1 MCGRLCLLEFTRKAE
16 MTALA
21 STGSFLPPLFD
32 VGDLWARLWR
42 GRWRV
47 SACVVA
53 ALSLALLYLA
63 VTTPTYTATAS
74 LLVDPR
80 DARSTQFETVLPGI
94 GADSAAVA
102 SQVFVIESRDLLMR
116 VFESQRIAQDP
127 EFADPGILSF
137 LTGAGGRERDAIF
150 RRFEKRVSVER
161 AGLTYVIKV
170 GFKSRSA
177 QKAAMIANAIVARYT
192 AGLAGEREN
201 ANDDVNARLKGRLSA
216 LQRNVAE
223 AERAVAEFK
232 VRHELLDPAAGGTL
246 QSQIDQLT
254 TQVIDARAK
263 ADAARGRYEQAVAA
277 ERAQP
282 GAARLS
288 EIVSSVALDG
298 LRADY
303 NQRAATMANADT
315 VYQPHHPTVRRLRS
329 ELSRTKALMAAE
341 AGRITRELK
350 AKQDLADE
358 AVEVLETKLIEMRAK
373 SQAADAARVELR
385 RLEAKA
391 DAARTVLDDVL
402 KRTEETAQMRGLQLS
417 EARVIGVASP
427 PVQPSWPTPTL
438 VLPVSV
444 AIGFLAG
451 CGLAVTGGSPRS
463 GRAEAKLLDVTPRGS
478 LAGSQVVPVHLGR
491 YELPGVAG
499 MSMPA
504 RMRAMRRR
512 LLHPSGAVFSRS
524 TLQLVRR
531 IVARLEEHPAP
542 YMLLVSSVDSPLEA
556 QLTGAM
562 IGLGLQQAGQKVLIV
577 DFVKH
582 GRSGSV
588 MAGVSVNGASGLPTI
603 VRPLAPGTNGRA
615 FTLEAHLADGFDFIL
630 LLAPPIGIDGWD
642 AAYFR
647 SVDLMLFTFTPADAG
662 ACMRDQLRRAL
673 RDSDMQRSATLIVA
687 IDDEPCD
694 NPAIKERSDA
704 EG

>member
-1 MCGRLCLLEFTRKAE
+1 

-21 STGSFLPPLFD
+21 SAGSFLPPLFD

-47 SACVVA
+47 LFCVGA

-63 VTTPTYTATAS
+63 VTMPTYTATAS

-127 EFADPGILSF
+127 EFSDPGILSF

-177 QKAAMIANAIVARYT
+177 QKAAAIANAIVARYT

-201 ANDDVNARLKGRLSA
+201 ANDDVNARLQGRLSN

-223 AERAVAEFK
+223 AERAVADFK

-303 NQRAATMANADT
+303 NQRAAAIANADT

-329 ELSRTKALMAAE
+329 ELSRTKALMTAE

-350 AKQDLADE
+350 AKQDLADD
-358 AVEVLETKLIEMRAK
+358 AVRVLETKLVEMRAK

-391 DAARTVLDDVL
+391 EAARTVLDDVL

-427 PVQPSWPTPTL
+427 PVQPSWPTPAL
-438 VLPVSV
+438 ILPVSA

-451 CGLAVTGGSPRS
+451 CGLAAAGGSVPS
-463 GRAEAKLLDVTPRGS
+463 GRAEDKPMDMRAHRS
-478 LAGSQVVPVHLGR
+478 LSGSQAVPVHLGR
-491 YELPGVAG
+491 YELPGLPG
-499 MSMPA
+499 SSIPA
-504 RMRAMRRR
+504 RIRAMRRR
-512 LLHPSGAVFSRS
+512 LLQPAGAVFSRS
-524 TLQLVRR
+524 TLQLIRR

-542 YMLLVSSVDSPLEA
+542 YTLLVSSVNSSSEA

-577 DFVKH
+577 EFVKH

-603 VRPLAPGTNGRA
+603 VRPLAPGTDGTA
-615 FTLEAHLADGFDFIL
+615 FMLEDHLADGFDFIL
-630 LLAPPIGIDGWD
+630 LLAPPIDFHGWET
-642 AAYFR
+642 AFFA
-647 SVDLMLFTFTPADAG
+647 SADLMLFTFTPADAG
-662 ACMRDQLRRAL
+662 AQMRDQLHHKL
-673 RDSDMQRSATLIVA
+673 RDDDMKRSATLIVA
-687 IDDEPCD
+687 EDDD
-694 NPAIKERSDA
+694 PAIKDRSDG